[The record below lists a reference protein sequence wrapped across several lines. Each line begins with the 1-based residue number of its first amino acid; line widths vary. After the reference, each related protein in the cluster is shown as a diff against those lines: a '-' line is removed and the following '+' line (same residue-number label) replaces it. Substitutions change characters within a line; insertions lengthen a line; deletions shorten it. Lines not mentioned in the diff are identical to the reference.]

1 MTKKLI
7 DNPQIYEVAM
17 DPKTVAHRDDEIKRA
32 YAGLVSAQAAL
43 VASVVMRMPSESP
56 EIIAL
61 NEATANLRRVL
72 EG

>member
-17 DPKTVAHRDDEIKRA
+17 DPKTVAHRDDEINRA